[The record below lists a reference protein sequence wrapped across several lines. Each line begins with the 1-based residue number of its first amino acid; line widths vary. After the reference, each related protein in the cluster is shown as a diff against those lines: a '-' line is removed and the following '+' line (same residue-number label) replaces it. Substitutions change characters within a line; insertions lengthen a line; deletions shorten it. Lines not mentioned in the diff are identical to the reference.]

1 MRRAL
6 ALLLLALVAPPARA
20 ASPQLDSVLP
30 RGGQRGTT
38 VEVTLRGQRLD
49 DAEDLVFYAPGL
61 SVQAFKAVDARTARA
76 TLAIAPDCA
85 LGEHALRL
93 RGKSGLSELRT
104 FWVGALRQ
112 VAEKE
117 PNDDPAQAQAVG
129 LEVTIE
135 GAIGPG
141 DLDAFAFEGQ
151 AGQRVTAEVEAMRLG
166 GPVFDP
172 VLVVLD
178 AAGAALAETD
188 DAPLLG
194 QDALVSV
201 VLPADGRYVVTVRDA
216 TWQGNATYRYRLH
229 LGTFPRPVAAYPPGG
244 RPGEEAALE
253 LLGDPAGV
261 TSGRFVLP
269 GPGADGQAGLFVE
282 DARGVTPSPLPLRVS
297 DLPVALEVEPN
308 DRRRA
313 TEVTLPAALHG
324 RLEAPGDQ
332 DWFRFEAKKGER
344 LRLRAFARALGSPL
358 DPVLDVY
365 VAGGRHLAG
374 NDDAQGRP
382 DSDLT
387 VVIPDDGRYE
397 LRVRDFLER
406 GGPTHVY
413 CVEVAPTAPALTL
426 DLATYGRN
434 SQARNALAVPA
445 GNRMAVLV
453 RVGREAAPGPVAVDL
468 AGLPAEVASVHTAV
482 CAAEI
487 GTVPV
492 VVEAAADA
500 PRGAWLAAVEGW
512 SVPRPAVR
520 GGLQQTI
527 PLVFGAPN
535 NAVYW
540 TRTVDR
546 LAVAVGEPAPFRV
559 RLVEPRAPLVR
570 NGAADLTV
578 IVERDEGF
586 AQPVFLSLLQDSP
599 GAGSRKDVRVEPG
612 KDRATI
618 HVTAN
623 AQAALGQWPLVVV
636 ARADV
641 KGELWVSSQLA
652 TLEVAAPAVR
662 LTLARATGE
671 QGAVAEVAAEV
682 HVDRPFEGEATARLI
697 GLPPH
702 CAAPP
707 VTFTADAKAVRF
719 QVTVGPQ
726 ARVGRH
732 RNLFCQVLVPQG
744 GEQVVHHQGHG
755 GELRVDPPAPAASAP
770 PPPPPPTTGRP
781 LSRLEQLRAEH
792 AARKA
797 ASTAGPTPG
806 TTPGSTVEAP

>member
-1 MRRAL
+1 MRALLVLAQL
-6 ALLLLALVAPPARA
+6 ALLGAPLARA
-20 ASPQLDSVLP
+20 ASPQLDTVLP

-38 VEVTLRGQRLD
+38 VEVTLRGQRLA
-49 DAEDLVFYAPGL
+49 DAEDLVLYGPGL
-61 SVQAFKAVDARTARA
+61 RVEAFKAVNARTARA
-76 TLAIAPDCA
+76 TLAIAPDCP

-93 RGKSGLSELRT
+93 RTRSGLSELRT

-112 VAEKE
+112 VNEEE

-129 LEVTIE
+129 LEVTVE

-141 DLDAFAFEGQ
+141 DLDAFAFDGQ

-172 VLVVLD
+172 VLVLLD
-178 AAGAALAETD
+178 PDGAVLAETD

-201 VLPADGRYVVTVRDA
+201 VLPRDGRYVVTVREA
-216 TWQGNATYRYRLH
+216 TWQGNDRHRYRLH
-229 LGTFPRPVAAYPPGG
+229 LGTFPRPVAAFPPGG
-244 RPGEEAALE
+244 RPGEEALLE

-261 TSGRFVLP
+261 TSGRLVVPAP
-269 GPGADGQAGLFVE
+269 GPDGAAALFVE
-282 DARGVTPSPLPLRVS
+282 DARGVTPSPLWLRAT

-324 RLEAPGDQ
+324 RLAAPGDQ
-332 DWFRFEAKKGER
+332 DWFRFAAKKGER
-344 LRLRAFARALGSPL
+344 LRVRAFARALGSPL
-358 DPVLDVY
+358 DPVLDLY
-365 VAGGRHLAG
+365 VAGGRRIGG
-374 NDDAQGRP
+374 NDDAGGRP
-382 DSDLT
+382 DSDFAIA
-387 VVIPDDGRYE
+387 IPDDGRYE

-413 CVEVAPTAPALTL
+413 RVEVAPATPALTL

-453 RVGREAAPGPVAVDL
+453 RVGREAAPGPTAVDL
-468 AGLPAEVASVHTAV
+468 EGLPPEVASVHTAV
-482 CAAEI
+482 CAGEI
-487 GTVPV
+487 ATVPV
-492 VVEAAADA
+492 VVEAAAGA
-500 PRGAWLAAVEGW
+500 PRGAWLARLVGASTQRPEVQGELLQT
-512 SVPRPAVR
+512 VP
-520 GGLQQTI
+520 LT
-527 PLVFGAPN
+527 FGAPN
-535 NAVYW
+535 DAVYW
-540 TRTVDR
+540 TRQVDR
-546 LAVAVGEPAPFRV
+546 LAVAVGDPAPFRV

-578 IVERDEGF
+578 LVERDEGF
-586 AQPVFLSLLQDSP
+586 TAPVLVSLLQDSP
-599 GAGSRKDVRVEPG
+599 GTGSRKDVRVD
-612 KDRATI
+612 KDRAAI

-623 AQAALGQWPLVVV
+623 GQAALGRWPLVVV

-641 KGELWVSSQLA
+641 QGELWVSSQLA
-652 TLEVAAPAVR
+652 SLEVAAPAVR
-662 LTLARATGE
+662 LTLARAAGE
-671 QGAVAEVAAEV
+671 QGAVVEVAAEV
-682 HVDRPFEGEATARLI
+682 HVDRPFEGEATAHLI

-707 VTFTADAKAVRF
+707 VTFTAEAKALRF

-732 RNLFCQVLVPQG
+732 RNLFCRVLVPAA
-744 GEQVVHHQGHG
+744 GEQVVHHQGYG
-755 GELRVDPPAPAASAP
+755 GELRVDPPAPTAAAP
-770 PPPPPPTTGRP
+770 PPPPPAEGRP

-797 ASTAGPTPG
+797 AAEAAAG
-806 TTPGSTVEAP
+806 EAP